1 MDVHNGVCAHLDA
14 HLADRTTAGVWIVHG
29 APPKE
34 GDVGVGIMS
43 RIVHTGPV
51 PQSCAPPTSI
61 CRRIWNALLNPE
73 NDLLLLLLPL
83 FPHCHSSINDMLRG
97 WEAGPRTGFI
107 GLLNQHRTT
116 AVPNSHGR
124 EASLLGAR
132 FCESEVLTKARLHN
146 RGHSWQEEACAK
158 GTEIV
163 TRENCS
169 SFLRS
174 DFLVEPC

>member
-1 MDVHNGVCAHLDA
+1 MVSKSFKAAQYRPVLAALKGVARKKVDVHNGVCAHLDA

-61 CRRIWNALLNPE
+61 YRRIWNALLNPE

-83 FPHCHSSINDMLRG
+83 FPHCHSSINDMDGRLDRG
-97 WEAGPRTGFI
+97 
-107 GLLNQHRTT
+107 L
-116 AVPNSHGR
+116 
-124 EASLLGAR
+124 
-132 FCESEVLTKARLHN
+132 VLSA
-146 RGHSWQEEACAK
+146 
-158 GTEIV
+158 
-163 TRENCS
+163 
-169 SFLRS
+169 F
-174 DFLVEPC
+174 